1 MRRRSALRGCLCCL
15 TAALGGCA
23 GQLPRATG
31 PRNPPEAPAG
41 QPRETPDPPE
51 LVVGTFDF
59 APDDDGTLRVFG
71 TVVNRGGARRT
82 GSVRVTVRAGGDEL
96 VRETDVTV
104 DPGATA
110 EWAVGF
116 DVAHDQFTAGG
127 DITVAVA

>member
-1 MRRRSALRGCLCCL
+1 
-15 TAALGGCA
+15 
-23 GQLPRATG
+23 
-31 PRNPPEAPAG
+31 
-41 QPRETPDPPE
+41 

-82 GSVRVTVRAGGDEL
+82 GSVRVTVRVGGDEL